1 MYVMGIWLFLYGNQ
15 CSFLGSVPRS
25 TKKYFFDLFLSVFLH
40 SLSCTLVL
48 NVRPLEE
55 TFSFSYLF
63 PLIHQ
68 VFSKIS
74 ERFINFYLFFKIR
87 FIFQFFCH
95 ICPKSNKKQKTVSDD
110 SEYFLYLFEDINNKL
125 LIFSSLYNYF
135 VQVTLVS
142 LYQLLYSYCFLRR
155 PIKLLF
161 SSCVRTGCW
170 KLMETL
176 CM

>member
-1 MYVMGIWLFLYGNQ
+1 MLGPLKRPSHFLIF
-15 CSFLGSVPRS
+15 SL
-25 TKKYFFDLFLSVFLH
+25 LSIRF
-40 SLSCTLVL
+40 
-48 NVRPLEE
+48 
-55 TFSFSYLF
+55 
-63 PLIHQ
+63 
-68 VFSKIS
+68 FSKIS